1 MYRNKKKFTTPLRI
15 QIYDQEKL
23 ILDREFKEYPI
34 VIGQNPKS
42 EIVLPHHTSISQQH
56 AVIVEKK
63 SQPQISALSKK
74 IYFHNKKVKTAPAV
88 NDAPI
93 SIGPFKFVFYTLPEK
108 TQNLKNE
115 EALYEEKT
123 VIVKSIT
130 PSNETEEKM
139 VSFHKTNN
147 KSKILDRNLNLA
159 TPHEYVDQ
167 ISLNESVLEGII
179 TWNGEMYDV
188 QHFELNEKVS
198 VGSGPRAGLQLP
210 LFKKNLDLALY
221 NGETTECFIPKGSQV
236 TIKRKKSIL
245 TFPDLLKS
253 NILKAWDDGH
263 LLTMNRS
270 DFVSIEF
277 DKRSSV
283 HFRYVPMPRKL
294 AEKKLTVPDEEIR
307 KTTLYSGL
315 IHCFLLLFTYF
326 SKPKIHVPK
335 IKNVPERYARLLV
348 NPPKKK
354 EPIYKEKVPEK
365 VFVKKQS
372 KPKKVALKKSQRL
385 KKLNKYPLKIEK
397 KKPVDVKKLVAAL
410 LPNSLPQNVPPLSI
424 NIDKSAR
431 KLKSVKTSGILDTLE
446 TTSSPVENVGSINT
460 KGLSSGKSYGI
471 KASRGISGSRN
482 IEASVMGKEHIKIGK
497 EEGLT
502 KGQVRA
508 EVKKHINAIA
518 RCYERSLLTNPDL
531 AGRVQFEW
539 NIQPN
544 GRVTSARVSKSEMT
558 NGDVLYSCV
567 TSIIRNM
574 QFPEAKN
581 GQRTPANVGFPFGRM
596 Q

>member
-15 QIYDQEKL
+15 QIYDQDKL

-42 EIVLPHHTSISQQH
+42 EIVLPHHTSIAQQH

-108 TQNLKNE
+108 TQNIQNE

-123 VIVKSIT
+123 VIMNNINLSDQA
-130 PSNETEEKM
+130 EEKI
-139 VSFHKTNN
+139 VSNDKPNS
-147 KSKILDRNLNLA
+147 KSKILDKNLNLA
-159 TPHEYVDQ
+159 TPHEYVDK
-167 ISLNESVLEGII
+167 ISPNESILEGII

-221 NGETTECFIPKGSQV
+221 NGETTECFVPKGSEV
-236 TIKRKKSIL
+236 TVKRNKSTL
-245 TFPDLLKS
+245 TLPDLLKS
-253 NILKAWDDGH
+253 KVLKAWDDGY

-277 DKRSSV
+277 DKSSSV

-294 AEKKLTVPDEEIR
+294 AEKNLTVPDEEIR

-326 SKPKIHVPK
+326 SKPKVHVPK

-348 NPPKKK
+348 NPPQKKVEKPPVPIKK
-354 EPIYKEKVPEK
+354 EV
-365 VFVKKQS
+365 VVKKQS
-372 KPKKVALKKSQRL
+372 KPKKVALKKSKRL
-385 KKLNKYPLKIEK
+385 KRLNKYPLKIEK

-424 NIDKSAR
+424 NIDKSAK
-431 KLKSVKTSGILDTLE
+431 KLKSVKTSGILNTLE
-446 TTSSPVENVGSINT
+446 TTSASVENVGSINT

-471 KASRGISGSRN
+471 KASRGISGSRD
-482 IEASVMGKEHIKIGK
+482 IEASVTGEDPIEVGK

-502 KGQVRA
+502 KAQVRT

-544 GRVTSARVSKSEMT
+544 GRVTTARVSKSEMT

-581 GQRTPANVGFPFGRM
+581 GQSTPANVGFPFGRM